1 MPTKSYKPTTPGRR
15 QMTVL
20 VHDEITTDRPYKKL
34 TSSQS
39 KTAGRNNRGI
49 ITTRHRGGG
58 VKRKYRQIDFKRD
71 KRNIVGIVQTIEY
84 DPNRSANIALVSY
97 MDGEKRYIIAP
108 QHLKPGDKI
117 VSASKAELN
126 VGNHLELQY
135 IPTGFN
141 IHNVELSLGKGGQ
154 IVRSAGT
161 FAQVLGRD
169 HDKIQV
175 KLPSSVVMLIDKR
188 CTATIG
194 AVSNPDHSN
203 VTIGKAGRSRWLG
216 KRPEVRGKAMNPVD
230 HPHGGGEGGC
240 PIGLKYAKTPWG
252 AHALGVKTRKL
263 KKYSDQRIT
272 KRRK

>member
-1 MPTKSYKPTTPGRR
+1 
-15 QMTVL
+15 
-20 VHDEITTDRPYKKL
+20 
-34 TSSQS
+34 
-39 KTAGRNNRGI
+39 
-49 ITTRHRGGG
+49 RGGG

>member
-230 HPHGGGEGGC
+230 HPHGGGEG
-240 PIGLKYAKTPWG
+240 
-252 AHALGVKTRKL
+252 
-263 KKYSDQRIT
+263 
-272 KRRK
+272 